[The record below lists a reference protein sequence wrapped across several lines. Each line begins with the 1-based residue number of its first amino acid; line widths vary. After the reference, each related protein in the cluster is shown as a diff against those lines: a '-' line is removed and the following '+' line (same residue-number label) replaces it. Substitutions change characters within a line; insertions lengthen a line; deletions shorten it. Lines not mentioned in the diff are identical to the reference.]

1 MTYAGLLMLP
11 ELKRAPGRWIN
22 RLPQDLLDHIA
33 QIDDLPPLAAPVYRD
48 NSERDEL
55 AARCK
60 HSLLEWCT
68 EALRHEGLK
77 PAAHHRLLIEHLQA
91 VADGHIPRL
100 MIFMPPGS
108 AKSKYTSELL
118 PAWCGSAGR
127 RRNQKASSRSH
138 ATPRTPWHWWGSRPL
153 RAA

>member
-1 MTYAGLLMLP
+1 MTYAGLLTLP

-68 EALRHEGLK
+68 EALRHEKLK

-108 AKSKYTSELL
+108 AKSKYTSLKKQQWRLE
-118 PAWCGSAGR
+118 
-127 RRNQKASSRSH
+127 
-138 ATPRTPWHWWGSRPL
+138 
-153 RAA
+153 